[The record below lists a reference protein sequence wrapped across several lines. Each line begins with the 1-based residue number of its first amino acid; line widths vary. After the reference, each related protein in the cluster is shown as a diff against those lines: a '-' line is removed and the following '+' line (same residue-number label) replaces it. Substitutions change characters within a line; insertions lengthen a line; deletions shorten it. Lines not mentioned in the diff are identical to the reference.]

1 MRTLQSFST
10 VSFQSSSLRIKPLT
24 CLLTAP
30 SSSPTRFIVDIPP
43 TQINMLN
50 GTSPSLTSECRSYEE
65 KIRSYGGVE
74 LFLGGIGED
83 GHIAFNEPGSS
94 LASRTRVKTLAR
106 GTIDA
111 NVSFRGDGD
120 LVFLRGERDLEFN
133 LS

>member
-1 MRTLQSFST
+1 
-10 VSFQSSSLRIKPLT
+10 
-24 CLLTAP
+24 
-30 SSSPTRFIVDIPP
+30 
-43 TQINMLN
+43 MLN

-111 NVSFRGDGD
+111 NVSFGGMGILSFCGVNEILNLKSELIGWGKTSCVRSRGSSIMI
-120 LVFLRGERDLEFN
+120 LTRYRGWL
-133 LS
+133 

>member
-1 MRTLQSFST
+1 
-10 VSFQSSSLRIKPLT
+10 
-24 CLLTAP
+24 
-30 SSSPTRFIVDIPP
+30 
-43 TQINMLN
+43 MLN

-120 LVFLRGERDLEFN
+120 LVFLRGERDLGFE
-133 LS
+133 LIGLGGKRLVCVVEVL